1 MKPIHL
7 RTARVFRGV
16 LPGLPSLR
24 FALLLGLFVG
34 PWSLAARAQSPAPS
48 DWPRKPIRV
57 VVPFPA
63 GGGSDTVARALSQGL
78 SRRLGQPVYID
89 NKPGAATVIGT
100 DAVVRAAPDG
110 HTLLLS
116 GSTSFSVNAAL
127 RRTLPYDPT
136 RDLAPIAIVAR
147 TSLALV
153 VGKNTPW
160 QSLQDVIADAKAH
173 PGRIRY
179 GTFGPGSGP
188 HLAGEMFAMA
198 AGIDLQDVP
207 YRSSAQLMVALAA
220 GEVEMGIDVAG
231 TLAPQV
237 RAGKVRA
244 LAVLGLGHSSM
255 LPEVRTMAEQGLG
268 EATFEA
274 WFGLAAPAQTP
285 PAVLARISRAV
296 FATVGDA
303 NVQASLRA
311 QGMEPV
317 TVGAAAFRKEADS
330 EISRYRMQA
339 NRAGIKVD

>member
-1 MKPIHL
+1 ML
-7 RTARVFRGV
+7 G
-16 LPGLPSLR
+16 
-24 FALLLGLFVG
+24 LLLG
-34 PWSLAARAQSPAPS
+34 PWSLDAHAQGVPQNG
-48 DWPRKPIRV
+48 WPRKPIRV

-63 GGGSDTVARALSQGL
+63 GGGSDTVARVLLQGL
-78 SRRLGQPVYID
+78 SKRLGQPVYID

-110 HTLLLS
+110 YTLLLS

-127 RRTLPYDPT
+127 RKTLPYDPT

-153 VGKNTPW
+153 VGEGTPW
-160 QSLQDVIADAKAH
+160 QSLQEVIADAKTQ

-198 AGIDLQDVP
+198 AGIELQDVP
-207 YRSSAQLMVALAA
+207 YRSSGQLMVALGV

-237 RAGKVRA
+237 RAGRMRA
-244 LAVLGLGHSSM
+244 LAILGQDHSSM

-296 FATVGDA
+296 VATMADA
-303 NVQASLRA
+303 EVRASLRA
-311 QGMEPV
+311 QGMAPV
-317 TVGAAAFRKEADS
+317 AVGAEAFRKEADS

-339 NRAGIKVD
+339 HRAGITVD

>member
-1 MKPIHL
+1 MKPL
-7 RTARVFRGV
+7 ASRAACAFPGV
-16 LPGLPSLR
+16 LLR
-24 FALLLGLFVG
+24 LSALLLCLCG
-34 PWSLAARAQSPAPS
+34 AAAVQAQARSPDA
-48 DWPRKPIRV
+48 WPQRPIRV

-63 GGGSDTVARALSQGL
+63 GGGSDTVARAMVQGL
-78 SRRLGQPVYID
+78 SKRLGQPVIIE

-100 DAVVRAAPDG
+100 ESVVRAAPDG
-110 HTLLLS
+110 YTLLLS
-116 GSTSFSVNAAL
+116 GSTSFSVNPAL
-127 RRTLPYDPT
+127 RKKLPYDPS

-153 VGKNTPW
+153 VGEGTPW
-160 QSLQDVIADAKAH
+160 HSLPEVIAAAKAE

-198 AGIDLQDVP
+198 AGIELQDIP
-207 YRSSAQLMVALAA
+207 YRSSGQLMVALSV

-244 LAVLGLGHSSM
+244 VAILGQDHSSM
-255 LPEVRTMAEQGLG
+255 LPDVPTMAEQGLR

-274 WFGLAAPAQTP
+274 WFGLAAPAGTP
-285 PAVLARISRAV
+285 AAVLERISRAV
-296 FATVGDA
+296 TATVRNAD
-303 NVQASLRA
+303 VQASFRG

-317 TVGAAAFRKEADS
+317 AVGAAAFRKEADS

-339 NRAGIKVD
+339 HRAGISVD